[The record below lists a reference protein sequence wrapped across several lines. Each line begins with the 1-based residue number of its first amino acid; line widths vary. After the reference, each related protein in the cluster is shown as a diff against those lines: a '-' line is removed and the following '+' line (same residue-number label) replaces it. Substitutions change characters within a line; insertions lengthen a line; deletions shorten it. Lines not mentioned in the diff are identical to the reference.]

1 MTKAPPPFSAVIQG
15 NFQILPNPTAEPV
28 AANMNRIFDDH
39 WPCIDSLLLDMT
51 YLLYA
56 IIHYTLS
63 DEIMNVLCNN
73 KKAGFKYAF
82 IKKLEAGLVLAGWEV
97 KSLKSG
103 NGQLSESY
111 ISIKKDEVFLANA
124 HIKTLSTKNQMSL
137 QEPTAKRKL
146 LLNRKE
152 INMLQGQVSQKGL
165 AIVPLKIYSKNGII
179 KIEIA
184 LSKGKKLHD
193 KREDQ
198 KKKDW
203 QRQKDRLKKLV

>member
-1 MTKAPPPFSAVIQG
+1 M
-15 NFQILPNPTAEPV
+15 LPNPTAEPV

-111 ISIKKDEVFLANA
+111 ISINKDEVFLTNA

-137 QEPTAKRKL
+137 QEPSVKRKL

>member
-1 MTKAPPPFSAVIQG
+1 M
-15 NFQILPNPTAEPV
+15 PNPTAEPV

-111 ISIKKDEVFLANA
+111 ISINKDEVFLANA
-124 HIKTLSTKNQMSL
+124 HIKTLSTKNQMSS

-198 KKKDW
+198 KKRDW

>member
-1 MTKAPPPFSAVIQG
+1 
-15 NFQILPNPTAEPV
+15 
-28 AANMNRIFDDH
+28 
-39 WPCIDSLLLDMT
+39 
-51 YLLYA
+51 
-56 IIHYTLS
+56 
-63 DEIMNVLCNN
+63 MNVLCNN

-82 IKKLEAGLVLAGWEV
+82 IKKLEAGMALSGWEV

-111 ISIKKDEVFLANA
+111 ISIKHNEVYLNNA
-124 HIKTLSTKNQMSL
+124 HIKPLSSKNYTDVQN
-137 QEPTAKRKL
+137 PTANRKL
-146 LLNRKE
+146 LLNKKE
-152 INMLQGQVSQKGL
+152 INMLHGQISQKGL
-165 AIVPLKIYSKNGII
+165 TLVPLKIYSKNGLI

-198 KKKDW
+198 KNKDW

>member
-1 MTKAPPPFSAVIQG
+1 M
-15 NFQILPNPTAEPV
+15 LPSPTAEPV

-111 ISIKKDEVFLANA
+111 ISINKDEVFLTNA

-203 QRQKDRLKKLV
+203 QRQKDRIKKLV

>member
-1 MTKAPPPFSAVIQG
+1 M
-15 NFQILPNPTAEPV
+15 PNPTAEPV

-63 DEIMNVLCNN
+63 DEIMNVLCSN

-111 ISIKKDEVFLANA
+111 ISINKDEVFLANA
-124 HIKTLSTKNQMSL
+124 HIKTLSTKSQISL
-137 QEPTAKRKL
+137 QESTAKRKL

-152 INMLQGQVSQKGL
+152 IDMLQGQVSQKGL

>member
-1 MTKAPPPFSAVIQG
+1 M
-15 NFQILPNPTAEPV
+15 LPNPTAEPV

-111 ISIKKDEVFLANA
+111 ISINKDEVFLANA

-137 QEPTAKRKL
+137 QEPTVKRKL

>member
-1 MTKAPPPFSAVIQG
+1 M
-15 NFQILPNPTAEPV
+15 LPNPTAEPV

-111 ISIKKDEVFLANA
+111 ISINKDEVFLANA
-124 HIKTLSTKNQMSL
+124 HIKTLSTKSQISL
-137 QEPTAKRKL
+137 QESTAKRKL

-152 INMLQGQVSQKGL
+152 IDMLQGQVSQKGL

>member
-1 MTKAPPPFSAVIQG
+1 MTNAPPPFSAVIHG
-15 NFQILPNPTAEPV
+15 NFHIFPKPTAEPV
-28 AANMNRIFDDH
+28 AANINKIFDDH
-39 WPCIDSLLLDMT
+39 WPCIDCLLLDMR

-56 IIHYTLS
+56 IIHYTLC

-82 IKKLEAGLVLAGWEV
+82 IKKLEAGLVLSGWEV

-111 ISIKKDEVFLANA
+111 ISIKKDEVYLSNA
-124 HIKTLSTKNQMSL
+124 HIKSLNTKNQTTT
-137 QEPTAKRKL
+137 QEPTARRKL
-146 LLNRKE
+146 LLNKKE

-165 AIVPLKIYSKNGII
+165 TIVPIKIYSKNGII

-193 KREDQ
+193 KREAQ
-198 KKKDW
+198 KNKDW
-203 QRQKDRLKKLV
+203 QRQKERLNKLV

>member
-1 MTKAPPPFSAVIQG
+1 M
-15 NFQILPNPTAEPV
+15 LPNPTAEPV

-63 DEIMNVLCNN
+63 DEIMNVLCSN

-111 ISIKKDEVFLANA
+111 ISINKDEVFLANA
-124 HIKTLSTKNQMSL
+124 HIKTLSTKNQISL
-137 QEPTAKRKL
+137 QESTAKRKL

-152 INMLQGQVSQKGL
+152 IDMLQGQVSQKGL

>member
-1 MTKAPPPFSAVIQG
+1 M
-15 NFQILPNPTAEPV
+15 PNPTAEPV

-82 IKKLEAGLVLAGWEV
+82 IKKLEAGLVLSGWEV

>member
-1 MTKAPPPFSAVIQG
+1 M
-15 NFQILPNPTAEPV
+15 PNPTAEPV

-82 IKKLEAGLVLAGWEV
+82 IKKLEAGLVLSGLEV

>member
-1 MTKAPPPFSAVIQG
+1 M
-15 NFQILPNPTAEPV
+15 LPNPTAEPV

-111 ISIKKDEVFLANA
+111 ISINKDEVFLANA
-124 HIKTLSTKNQMSL
+124 HIKTLSTKNQMSS

>member
-1 MTKAPPPFSAVIQG
+1 M
-15 NFQILPNPTAEPV
+15 PNPTAEPV
-28 AANMNRIFDDH
+28 AANMNRIFDDN

-56 IIHYTLS
+56 IINYTLS

-82 IKKLEAGLVLAGWEV
+82 IKKLEAGLVLSGWEV

>member
-1 MTKAPPPFSAVIQG
+1 M
-15 NFQILPNPTAEPV
+15 LPNPTAEPV

-111 ISIKKDEVFLANA
+111 ISINKDEVFLTNA
-124 HIKTLSTKNQMSL
+124 HIKKLSTKNQMSL

>member
-1 MTKAPPPFSAVIQG
+1 M
-15 NFQILPNPTAEPV
+15 LPNPTAEPV
-28 AANMNRIFDDH
+28 AANINRIFDDH

-111 ISIKKDEVFLANA
+111 ISINKDEVFLTNA